1 MAGQGKPTRGSAGA
15 AMKADAMIWVQ
26 RIVGAVFAL
35 GVAALIGA
43 IVTQVGQ
50 AQGVPPLPVFLGLLG
65 IVALILLSAAC
76 LALIS
81 LAITARRG
89 VEAVQRLSAQPVP
102 APARV
107 FTAQPLR
114 EAARQPEAAA
124 AHPGADRPLRPG
136 GKTLVAER

>member
-1 MAGQGKPTRGSAGA
+1 MV
-15 AMKADAMIWVQ
+15 WVQ
-26 RIVGAVFAL
+26 RIVGAVFAV

-65 IVALILLSAAC
+65 IVALILMSGIC
-76 LALIS
+76 LALLS

-89 VEAVQRLSAQPVP
+89 VEALQRVSIQPGP

-107 FTAQPLR
+107 FTAQSLR
-114 EAARQPEAAA
+114 DATRQPESAASTQ
-124 AHPGADRPLRPG
+124 GADRPLRPG